1 MTLSLGM
8 GHILIGFF
16 LSVVP
21 ERLSCWQSPELLGF
35 VKERIDYMLLLILSL
50 SLIFFPF
57 STKNEK
63 DTLSILLLRYG
74 WP

>member
-8 GHILIGFF
+8 GNILIGFF

-50 SLIFFPF
+50 S
-57 STKNEK
+57 
-63 DTLSILLLRYG
+63 
-74 WP
+74 